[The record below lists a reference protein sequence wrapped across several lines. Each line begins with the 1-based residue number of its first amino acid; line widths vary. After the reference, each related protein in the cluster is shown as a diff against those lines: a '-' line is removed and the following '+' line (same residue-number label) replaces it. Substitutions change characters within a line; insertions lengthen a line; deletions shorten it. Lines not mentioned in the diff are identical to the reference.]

1 MSTMGPNLKM
11 VTTHKASSNEH
22 TSRIASENHVNT
34 TVMLMEMMHELEAL
48 KRKNVEEVENLKQKN
63 LSWKRT

>member
-1 MSTMGPNLKM
+1 
-11 VTTHKASSNEH
+11 
-22 TSRIASENHVNT
+22 
-34 TVMLMEMMHELEAL
+34 MEMMHELEAL